1 MACLE
6 VPQRSKQLYS
16 ILTITAFVFFAI
28 YSYKE
33 SFGGSELRK
42 TRLRSR
48 LLKAASYSWTDDLL
62 DNEPRPRIYIYD
74 LPSNATACFADCV
87 EFDTESLYSSTVVI
101 SQLLRNS
108 SHFTS
113 DPDRADLFYIPSPIG
128 HITLDVRSLLA
139 TGPA

>member
-6 VPQRSKQLYS
+6 VPRRSKQLCS
-16 ILTITAFVFFAI
+16 ILTITVVLLVAI
-28 YSYKE
+28 YSYNE
-33 SFGGSELRK
+33 TFGGSELRK

-74 LPSNATACFADCV
+74 LPANATACVADCV
-87 EFDTESLYSSTVVI
+87 EYDTESLYSSTVVI

-113 DPDRADLFYIPSPIG
+113 DPDRADLFYIPSPVG
-128 HITLDVRSLLA
+128 HITLDVRCPSKPGSA
-139 TGPA
+139 